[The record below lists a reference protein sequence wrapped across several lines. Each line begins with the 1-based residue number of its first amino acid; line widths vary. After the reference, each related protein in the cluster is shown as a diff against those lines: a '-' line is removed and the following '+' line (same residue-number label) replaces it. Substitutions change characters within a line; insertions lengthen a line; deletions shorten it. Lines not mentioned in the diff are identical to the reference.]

1 VIKFSSLEEETG
13 VGGDVTAWLERWRDG
28 EHDALDR
35 IVPLVYDELRQV
47 AQRALRRERPNHT
60 LSTTALVNEAY
71 LRLLEQR
78 RIAAQDRAG
87 FLAVAA
93 CTMRRLLVD
102 YARSRRRDKRGGG
115 GEALPIEEAELFLTA
130 GEAEE
135 VLALDLALGRLAA
148 ANPRGS
154 QVIEH
159 RYFAGLSLEESAE
172 ALGVSAKTVQRDFLA
187 ARAWLRKELHG
198 A

>member
-1 VIKFSSLEEETG
+1 MS
-13 VGGDVTAWLERWRDG
+13 GDVTRWLERWRDG
-28 EHDALDR
+28 DREALDS
-35 IVPLVYDELRQV
+35 IVPLLYGELREV
-47 AQRALRRERPNHT
+47 AQRALRRERPDHT
-60 LSTTALVNEAY
+60 LSATALVNEAY

-115 GEALPIEEAELFLTA
+115 AESLPIEEAELFLTA

-135 VLALDLALGRLAA
+135 VLALDMALDRLAA

>member
-1 VIKFSSLEEETG
+1 MS
-13 VGGDVTAWLERWRDG
+13 GDVTRWLERWRDG
-28 EHDALDR
+28 DREALDR
-35 IVPLVYDELRQV
+35 IVPLLYDELREV
-47 AQRALRRERPNHT
+47 ARRALRRERPNHT

-71 LRLLEQR
+71 LRLLDQR

-115 GEALPIEEAELFLTA
+115 AEALPIEEAELFMTS

-135 VLALDLALGRLAA
+135 ILALDLALDRLAA

-172 ALGVSAKTVQRDFLA
+172 VLGVSAKTVQRDFLA
-187 ARAWLRKELHG
+187 AQAWLRKELHG

>member
-1 VIKFSSLEEETG
+1 VS
-13 VGGDVTAWLERWRDG
+13 DVTAWLERWRDG
-28 EHDALDR
+28 DHEALDR
-35 IVPLVYDELRQV
+35 IVPLIYGELREV
-47 AQRALRRERPNHT
+47 ARRALRRERPNHT

-71 LRLLEQR
+71 LRLLDQR

-115 GEALPIEEAELFLTA
+115 AEALPVEEAELFLTV
-130 GEAEE
+130 GEADEI
-135 VLALDLALGRLAA
+135 LALDLALDRLAA

>member
-1 VIKFSSLEEETG
+1 LIREETG

-28 EHDALDR
+28 ERDALDR
-35 IVPLVYDELRQV
+35 IVPLVYDELREV
-47 AQRALRRERPNHT
+47 ARRALRRERPNHT

-115 GEALPIEEAELFLTA
+115 GEALPIEEAELFLSA

-135 VLALDLALGRLAA
+135 ILTLDLALDRLAA